1 MDNANYENDFMDESN
16 DEMTFVEYIRQ
27 NDQSYI
33 NEYHDYCGQNGLDP
47 EDEQSAMSF
56 IEYYED
62 ELDANMEN

>member
-1 MDNANYENDFMDESN
+1 MGEGFS
-16 DEMTFVEYIRQ
+16 VPSRQ